1 MPSSTPLALP
11 LSLFLEVGGRNRMPP
26 LLNRDR
32 PHVQWRG
39 NPFRWAQLPM
49 AAQRDGRPCG
59 DVTGMRRVCK
69 YIITLKLMNV
79 WQVCGENRAAHQI
92 GTLLGGGCRQPGAAG
107 AAGPGGGN

>member
-1 MPSSTPLALP
+1 M
-11 LSLFLEVGGRNRMPP
+11 FLEVGGRNRMPP

-59 DVTGMRRVCK
+59 DYRDEVCVHVV
-69 YIITLKLMNV
+69 TLKLMKV

-92 GTLLGGGCRQPGAAG
+92 GTLLGGGAG
-107 AAGPGGGN
+107 SQELAGPQGPEVI